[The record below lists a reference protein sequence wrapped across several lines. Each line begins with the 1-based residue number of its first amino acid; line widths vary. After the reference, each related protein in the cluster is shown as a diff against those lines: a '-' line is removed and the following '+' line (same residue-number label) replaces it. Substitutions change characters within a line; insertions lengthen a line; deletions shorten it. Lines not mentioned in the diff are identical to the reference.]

1 MRISNHKKYRVAFMA
16 FKSASVRTYREG
28 VTGAVL
34 LLLPVFFCLAI
45 LTADT
50 GWAQTGEEIRHPIL
64 PPPDIR
70 LAISAG
76 GGYALLFS
84 DWADYNKPGPFAQLG
99 VVFSYPA
106 RSIASPFFNFSVCRH
121 RGKADNPPLTKYLL
135 GGGLNLHLPGASR
148 IQPYF
153 QLSLAL
159 ALVDS
164 DLIVKANPGALTKT
178 GDIGAGGGLEVFFGI
193 ERKISVNVGAV
204 WHYTRAYV
212 GDENKE
218 HSKGIQSVQFP
229 VSFCYYIY

>member
-1 MRISNHKKYRVAFMA
+1 MASNSAHNKTHREKVMRIIFLA
-16 FKSASVRTYREG
+16 
-28 VTGAVL
+28 
-34 LLLPVFFCLAI
+34 LPIFFCLAI
-45 LTADT
+45 FTTDIVS
-50 GWAQTGEEIRHPIL
+50 AQTDDETRHPIL

-70 LAISAG
+70 LAISVG
-76 GGYALLFS
+76 GGYSLLFS
-84 DWADYNKPGPFAQLG
+84 DWADYNKPGPFAQVG

-106 RSIASPFFNFSVCRH
+106 RSIVSPYFSFSVHRH
-121 RGKADNPPLTKYLL
+121 KGKTNNPTLSQYLL

-148 IQPYF
+148 IQPYA
-153 QLSLAL
+153 QLSIAL

-164 DLIVKANPGALTKT
+164 DLIVKANPNELTKT
-178 GDIGAGGGLEVFFGI
+178 GDIGVGGGLELFFGI

-229 VSFCYYIY
+229 VSFSYYIY